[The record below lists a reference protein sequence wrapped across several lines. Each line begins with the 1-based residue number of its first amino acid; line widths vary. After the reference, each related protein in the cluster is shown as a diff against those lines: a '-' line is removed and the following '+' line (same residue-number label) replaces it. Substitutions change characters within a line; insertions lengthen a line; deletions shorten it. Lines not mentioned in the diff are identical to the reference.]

1 MMPQAK
7 PEQYIA
13 NINTKLQQAAA
24 AGKSSITI
32 YEGQCGLSDIGST
45 ESVGCRTLAASVAS
59 ILQRNGYTVAF
70 KRGYGDQRDYV
81 NAHMI
86 ISW

>member
-32 YEGQCGLSDIGST
+32 YEGQCGLSDIGNAS
-45 ESVGCRTLAASVAS
+45 SASGTLAGAVGA
-59 ILQRNGYTVAF
+59 ILKQSGYTIAF
-70 KRGYGDQRDYV
+70 RPGYGDQRDYV